1 MSSKILIR
9 EEPVKQVVK
18 LVVKLG
24 AKLVAKLVAK
34 PVFITSIRK
43 RYSLRD
49 LAATEVFAGG
59 RESHGLQS

>member
-18 LVVKLG
+18 LVV
-24 AKLVAKLVAK
+24 KLVAKLVAK

-59 RESHGLQS
+59 RESRGLQS